1 MFKNTQGIS
10 HIKIFKRYIVILKC
24 ICMCY
29 IYDKFTLKLITKI
42 DDVMDIFLF
51 KKINKLVLEV
61 VIDDVYVLYDATNW

>member
-1 MFKNTQGIS
+1 
-10 HIKIFKRYIVILKC
+10 
-24 ICMCY
+24 MCY